1 MQEVFHKEP
10 HEYSNKI
17 EESLEELTK
26 LKNKLIEDA
35 DSLKV
40 DLGKFLSDIDKR
52 MDEVRSKL
60 GDVDQSKTYASAT
73 SPYSKLNEFC
83 RYIKVDINHFI
94 SILHYLR
101 ESK

>member
-1 MQEVFHKEP
+1 MQEIFHKET

-17 EESLEELTK
+17 EESLEELTE
-26 LKNKLIEDA
+26 LKNKLIEA
-35 DSLKV
+35 SNSLKI

-52 MDEVRSKL
+52 IDEVRSEL

-73 SPYSKLNEFC
+73 SPYSKLNESC

-94 SILHYLR
+94 SVLHYLR